1 MNDNSRGFFGERPLP
16 EFVVDPQ
23 VLRRRTRRDALLF
36 GAGTVAAL
44 ASARLLLPNAIR
56 IDDEVAESLYS
67 PRRTVP
73 TYAKTQITPL
83 KNNYNGATP
92 DPGYIPG
99 WHLTLDG
106 LASGVSVALDIRSLL
121 THFSIHEQITRLV
134 CVEGWSA
141 IAWWAGVRFDDL
153 LRAYSPMSQARWV
166 QVESSVN
173 LDASGNPDP
182 YYVSLDLASARYP
195 QTLLA
200 THFNGQ
206 PLTVEHGAPLR
217 LLVPVKLGLK
227 NVKAITKLTY
237 VAQEPRDYWSE
248 RGYSH
253 YDGI

>member
-1 MNDNSRGFFGERPLP
+1 MNNKLRNFFGERPLP

-44 ASARLLLPNAIR
+44 ASARLLLPNASR

-134 CVEGWSA
+134 CVEVECDRLVGWCQ
-141 IAWWAGVRFDDL
+141 IR
-153 LRAYSPMSQARWV
+153 
-166 QVESSVN
+166 
-173 LDASGNPDP
+173 
-182 YYVSLDLASARYP
+182 
-195 QTLLA
+195 
-200 THFNGQ
+200 
-206 PLTVEHGAPLR
+206 
-217 LLVPVKLGLK
+217 
-227 NVKAITKLTY
+227 
-237 VAQEPRDYWSE
+237 
-248 RGYSH
+248 
-253 YDGI
+253 